1 MKIDPETLK
10 KLLQAGALAT
20 DAMSKGSAG
29 GLGKAIVDSKIDLS
43 GKPSN
48 GPGSNGSQSGASKG
62 ATDTGSFNEENTEN
76 AAGKKPKK
84 HGGQGNKRRN
94 MSYTEIE

>member
-1 MKIDPETLK
+1 MKADMLK

-43 GKPSN
+43 GKGN
-48 GPGSNGSQSGASKG
+48 A
-62 ATDTGSFNEENTEN
+62 FNEQNTEDN
-76 AAGKKPKK
+76 AGKKAKK
-84 HGGQGNKRRN
+84 YVGQGNKQRN

>member
-10 KLLQAGALAT
+10 KLLQAGAYAT

-43 GKPSN
+43 GKGKNTKDINP
-48 GPGSNGSQSGASKG
+48 
-62 ATDTGSFNEENTEN
+62 TDEQNTEN
-76 AAGKKPKK
+76 AAGKKF
-84 HGGQGNKRRN
+84 GGQCNKRKN
-94 MSYTEIE
+94 QNNYIDG